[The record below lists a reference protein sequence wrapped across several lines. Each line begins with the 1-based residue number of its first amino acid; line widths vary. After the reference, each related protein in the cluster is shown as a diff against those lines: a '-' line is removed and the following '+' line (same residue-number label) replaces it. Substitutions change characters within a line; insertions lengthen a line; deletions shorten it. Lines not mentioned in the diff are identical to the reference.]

1 METKKL
7 YYSIGEVSK
16 MAELKQYVLRYWET
30 EFSMLHPSKN
40 RAGNRIYREKDI
52 NLIKEIKHLLYD
64 KKFTI
69 EGARQYFKSKSRDE
83 DGIAK
88 SDSSS
93 SLDSITQINASSVDI
108 KTLRDLKTDN
118 HITIF
123 YFILKIDRPL
133 FRTEFIARAVKTS
146 YIG

>member
-108 KTLRDLKTDN
+108 KTLRDLKTGLDDLLHLIQN
-118 HITIF
+118 
-123 YFILKIDRPL
+123 YK
-133 FRTEFIARAVKTS
+133 KTS
-146 YIG
+146 